1 MGLLLGN
8 TETFQNV
15 QDCFALY
22 FKLSGQI
29 IDSNFHPLSSFLS
42 KLYVIISTSRRNFA
56 CANLSLSAL
65 LQLCPMTLFRPVPRS
80 QLPQYSQQHAR
91 PRLRLPPARWFHQLR
106 PAPLP
111 PLGLHRFALPALQRL
126 PGSPALHRPEPLPGL
141 NSNY

>member
-42 KLYVIISTSRRNFA
+42 KLYVIISTSRRNFTCLREPFTQRTPVTLPYDSVPPGFSFAASPVLSAA
-56 CANLSLSAL
+56 CASA
-65 LQLCPMTLFRPVPRS
+65 PSSAATGSVV
-80 QLPQYSQQHAR
+80 
-91 PRLRLPPARWFHQLR
+91 
-106 PAPLP
+106 
-111 PLGLHRFALPALQRL
+111 
-126 PGSPALHRPEPLPGL
+126 SPASAGAASAAWPSSVCASAAPAASWLSGTSPAGAASRLE
-141 NSNY
+141 

>member
-42 KLYVIISTSRRNFA
+42 KLYVIISTSRRNFTCLREPFTQRTPA
-56 CANLSLSAL
+56 TLPYDSVPPGSSFAASPVLSAG
-65 LQLCPMTLFRPVPRS
+65 
-80 QLPQYSQQHAR
+80 A
-91 PRLRLPPARWFHQLR
+91 
-106 PAPLP
+106 
-111 PLGLHRFALPALQRL
+111 PALSSAAA
-126 PGSPALHRPEPLPGL
+126 GSVVSPASAGGAASAAWPSSVCASGAPAASWLAGASPAGAASRLE
-141 NSNY
+141 

>member
-8 TETFQNV
+8 TDTFQNV

-56 CANLSLSAL
+56 CLREPFTQRTPATLPYDSVPPGSSFAASPVLSAA
-65 LQLCPMTLFRPVPRS
+65 C
-80 QLPQYSQQHAR
+80 A
-91 PRLRLPPARWFHQLR
+91 
-106 PAPLP
+106 PAPSSAAA
-111 PLGLHRFALPALQRL
+111 GSEV
-126 PGSPALHRPEPLPGL
+126 SPASAGAASAASPSEVSPSGAPAASWLAGASAAGAASRLE
-141 NSNY
+141 